1 MTTILKIK
9 ALDIDIRKLKK
20 ELCIY
25 INPISI
31 YKKSCQVIG
40 WFYLILITLIFRRHL
55 LL

>member
-20 ELCIY
+20 DLCIY

-31 YKKSCQVIG
+31 YKKKLSSNWLVL
-40 WFYLILITLIFRRHL
+40 FDFDNVDLS
-55 LL
+55 